1 MIRSRFRTAFRAAA
15 FGLGLTAAGLSA
27 PGSAVAQAIDE
38 VDPEQPVSQA
48 SVDVAAWAIASGDN
62 RGLPFAVIDK
72 AAAQVLVFDADG
84 RLQGLAPVLIG
95 SAFGD
100 HSTPGVGD
108 RELSEIAPEERTTPA
123 GRFMAAYGPA
133 TKGQTVLWV
142 DYATAVSLHPVVTT
156 KRNEARDVR
165 LSSSTP
171 YDNRITYG
179 CINVSPTF
187 YKQVVRPTFQG
198 TEGVFYVL
206 PEVMTV
212 AEALPAFAA
221 HQAAMSRRALGA
233 PGRRGRASR

>member
-1 MIRSRFRTAFRAAA
+1 VIRSRFRTAFRAAA

-108 RELSEIAPEERTTPA
+108 RELSEIAPEMSGIVAAARRHGELPTGRT
-123 GRFMAAYGPA
+123 
-133 TKGQTVLWV
+133 K
-142 DYATAVSLHPVVTT
+142 H
-156 KRNEARDVR
+156 R
-165 LSSSTP
+165 L
-171 YDNRITYG
+171 
-179 CINVSPTF
+179 PTW
-187 YKQVVRPTFQG
+187 KIP
-198 TEGVFYVL
+198 
-206 PEVMTV
+206 
-212 AEALPAFAA
+212 
-221 HQAAMSRRALGA
+221 
-233 PGRRGRASR
+233 RGRKRAA